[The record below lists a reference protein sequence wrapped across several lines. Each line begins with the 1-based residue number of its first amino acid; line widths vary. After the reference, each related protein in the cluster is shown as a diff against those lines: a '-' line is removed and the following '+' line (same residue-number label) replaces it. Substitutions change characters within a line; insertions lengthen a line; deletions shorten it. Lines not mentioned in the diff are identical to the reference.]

1 MLRTLLAVCCP
12 ERPRRFR
19 KAFAEQAAE
28 VGRIIKTD
36 QLRDMANIKLC
47 MQKQLAGP
55 VKPQTQQ
62 VLIRRNADGLCKQM
76 RKPAY
81 AQVQTGCAV
90 RKRQRLAEMLTE
102 VRRRRTDFA
111 AFGAFLPVDAARQT
125 GKNLQKQSAL
135 VKKVC
140 RPAHVVCLR
149 KLVQ

>member
-1 MLRTLLAVCCP
+1 MIRTLMAVCCP

-36 QLRDMANIKLC
+36 QLRDMADIKFC

-76 RKPAY
+76 RKPAD

-90 RKRQRLAEMLTE
+90 CKR
-102 VRRRRTDFA
+102 
-111 AFGAFLPVDAARQT
+111 
-125 GKNLQKQSAL
+125 
-135 VKKVC
+135 
-140 RPAHVVCLR
+140 
-149 KLVQ
+149 

>member
-1 MLRTLLAVCCP
+1 MIRTLLAVCCP
-12 ERPRRFR
+12 KCPRRFR

-36 QLRDMANIKLC
+36 QLRDMADIKFR
-47 MQKQLAGP
+47 MQKQLTGP
-55 VKPQTQQ
+55 VEPQAQQ
-62 VLIRRNADGLCKQM
+62 ILIRRNADGLREQM

-102 VRRRRTDFA
+102 VRRRRADFA

-140 RPAHVVCLR
+140 RPAHVVCLG

>member
-1 MLRTLLAVCCP
+1 MLRKLLAVCCP
-12 ERPRRFR
+12 KRPRRFR

-36 QLRDMANIKLC
+36 QLRDMADIKLC
-47 MQKQLAGP
+47 MQKQRAGL
-55 VKPQTQQ
+55 VKPQSQQ

-102 VRRRRTDFA
+102 VRRRRADFA
-111 AFGAFLPVDAARQT
+111 AFGAFLLVDAARQT
-125 GKNLQKQSAL
+125 GKNLQKQSTL

-149 KLVQ
+149 KLMQ